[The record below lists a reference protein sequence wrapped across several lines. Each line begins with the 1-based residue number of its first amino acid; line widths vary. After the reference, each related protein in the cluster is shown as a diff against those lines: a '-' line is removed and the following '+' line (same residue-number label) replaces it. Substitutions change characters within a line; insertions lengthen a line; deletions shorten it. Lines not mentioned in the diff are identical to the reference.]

1 MHVDQERT
9 PGADRSDAGGHRLPK
24 RAQGGDGAR
33 GLDSLCAGKRGKI
46 GGGSL
51 DGLADPAV
59 RRVPAPCAGNALL
72 VQLVVIIGSVVG
84 DDEQRRDIV
93 ARRRPKGVDAEQ
105 GIPVAKHAHRQ
116 PPLVAQRQG
125 GANGQP
131 RTGTDA
137 AATILAKVIQRA
149 TERPKLH
156 PDAGTGEVQ
165 SGRGIAYAQR
175 NGAVNALVAE
185 VDVNRR
191 TGVVS
196 VRRFIIASD
205 HGQIVNRKAILTTI
219 EGNLVMS
226 LSRTLFE
233 EVIFDADMVQS
244 EDWATYPILEMDSVP
259 DAIDIH
265 MIDRPEIGPRGAG
278 EASTRIVPGAVANA
292 AFDATG
298 VRIRKMPLTPE
309 RVLEHLTDT

>member
-1 MHVDQERT
+1 MIDPLLKVASPLRTAHFRDPMGPEVHFGQESFIDEVALAA
-9 PGADRSDAGGHRLPK
+9 GADPVEFRLRHLTDERD
-24 RAQGGDGAR
+24 RA
-33 GLDSLCAGKRGKI
+33 
-46 GGGSL
+46 
-51 DGLADPAV
+51 
-59 RRVPAPCAGNALL
+59 
-72 VQLVVIIGSVVG
+72 VV
-84 DDEQRRDIV
+84 E
-93 ARRRPKGVDAEQ
+93 
-105 GIPVAKHAHRQ
+105 
-116 PPLVAQRQG
+116 LVAEKSGWQARVG
-125 GANGQP
+125 PN
-131 RTGTDA
+131 
-137 AATILAKVIQRA
+137 
-149 TERPKLH
+149 

-292 AFDATG
+292 VFDATG